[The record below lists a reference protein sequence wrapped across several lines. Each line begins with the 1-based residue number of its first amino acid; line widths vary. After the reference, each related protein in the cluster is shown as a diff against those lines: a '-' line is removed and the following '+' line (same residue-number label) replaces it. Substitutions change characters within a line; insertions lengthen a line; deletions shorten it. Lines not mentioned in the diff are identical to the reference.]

1 MEAAENATSQS
12 GINVLTAEELAAQA
26 EAFAAGALSFPENYD
41 EDDGA
46 TAEDAEKELYD
57 AMVESAQ
64 KLSMR

>member
-1 MEAAENATSQS
+1 MRPRRLPP
-12 GINVLTAEELAAQA
+12 VP
-26 EAFAAGALSFPENYD
+26 LSFPENYD

-46 TAEDAEKELYD
+46 TAEDAGKELYD